1 MKLILSNNEAI
12 EVKRINQSI
21 VDTKMQ
27 LDITIEGITD
37 INELKNV
44 FEGNSNTISLQ
55 KDDGESITFTDY
67 DKISM
72 VSRDISEFDDVVR
85 ITLTK

>member
-27 LDITIEGITD
+27 LDITIEGTTD

-55 KDDGESITFTDY
+55 KDDEESITFTDY